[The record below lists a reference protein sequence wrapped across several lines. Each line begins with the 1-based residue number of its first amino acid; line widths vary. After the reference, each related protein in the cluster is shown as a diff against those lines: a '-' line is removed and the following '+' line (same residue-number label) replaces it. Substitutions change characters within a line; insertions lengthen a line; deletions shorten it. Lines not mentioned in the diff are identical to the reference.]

1 LQRLKVKLS
10 LQFLWGNP
18 VLSQIQVLNLQT
30 LNQGLPAIT
39 PAFGAAIAEAGAIC
53 LTDEAHEPG
62 VVLEVQGEFS
72 TQFQLDWQPVT
83 EQARRCWNDEEYTT
97 EQAAYGI
104 AFLLILQLTTLTVI
118 ERSRKG
124 TGFDYWL
131 GSQDSTAMLPFQR
144 MARLEVSGIRK
155 GNRSQI
161 NARVKQKTEQTGASD
176 AEGLPAYIIVVEFS
190 HPISVVSAK
199 QNPEGALLQ

>member
-1 LQRLKVKLS
+1 
-10 LQFLWGNP
+10 
-18 VLSQIQVLNLQT
+18 LSQIQTLKLQS

-53 LTDEAHEPG
+53 LTDEAHKPG
-62 VVLEVQGEFS
+62 VALKVEGEFS
-72 TQFQLDWQPVT
+72 TQFKLEWQPVT
-83 EQARRCWNDEEYTT
+83 EQTRRCWNDEEYAT

-104 AFLLILQLTTLTVI
+104 AFLLILQLTKFTVI

-131 GSQDSTAMLPFQR
+131 GIQDSVDTLPFQQV
-144 MARLEVSGIRK
+144 ARLEVSGIRK

-161 NARVKQKTEQTGASD
+161 NARVKQKTEQTRASD
-176 AEGLPAYIIVVEFS
+176 AQGLPAYIIVVEFS
-190 HPISVVSAK
+190 QPISIISTK
-199 QNPEGALLQ
+199 HTPEGTIPQ

>member
-1 LQRLKVKLS
+1 MNPIRVLDLQRLA
-10 LQFLWGNP
+10 
-18 VLSQIQVLNLQT
+18 
-30 LNQGLPAIT
+30 QGLPAIT

-53 LTDEAHEPG
+53 LTDEAHSPG
-62 VVLEVQGEFS
+62 VELTVEGEFS
-72 TQFQLDWQPVT
+72 TTFQLDWQPVT
-83 EQARRCWNDEEYTT
+83 EQMRRCWNDEEYTT

-104 AFLLILQLTTLTVI
+104 AFLLIQALSDFTVI

-131 GSQDSTAMLPFQR
+131 GSAQSSTLPFQR

-161 NARVKQKTEQTGASD
+161 NVRVKQKTEQTRASD
-176 AEGLPAYIIVVEFS
+176 AERLPAYIIVVEFS
-190 HPISVVSAK
+190 QPIAVVSAK
-199 QNPEGALLQ
+199 SITEEANQ

>member
-1 LQRLKVKLS
+1 M
-10 LQFLWGNP
+10 
-18 VLSQIQVLNLQT
+18 SQIQVLNLQT
-30 LNQGLPAIT
+30 LGQGLPAIT

-53 LTDEAHEPG
+53 LTDEAHAPG
-62 VVLEVQGEFS
+62 VILKVEGEFS
-72 TQFQLDWQPVT
+72 TTFRLNWPPVT
-83 EQARRCWNDEEYTT
+83 EQTRRCWNDEEYTT

-104 AFLLILQLTTLTVI
+104 AFLLILQLTNFTVI

-131 GSQDSTAMLPFQR
+131 GMQDSTATLPFQR

-161 NARVKQKTEQTGASD
+161 NARVKQKIEQTRVSEAQ
-176 AEGLPAYIIVVEFS
+176 GLPAYIIVVEFS
-190 HPISVVSAK
+190 RPISIISAK
-199 QNPEGALLQ
+199 QKPEGSVLQ

>member
-1 LQRLKVKLS
+1 
-10 LQFLWGNP
+10 
-18 VLSQIQVLNLQT
+18 LSQIQVLNLQS
-30 LNQGLPAIT
+30 LDRGLPAIT

-53 LTDEAHEPG
+53 LTGEAHQPG
-62 VVLEVQGEFS
+62 VILEVEGEFS
-72 TQFQLDWQPVT
+72 TRFQLDWQPVT
-83 EQARRCWNDEEYTT
+83 EQAQRCWNDEEYTT

-104 AFLLILQLTTLTVI
+104 AFLLILQLTNLTVI

-131 GSQDSTAMLPFQR
+131 GSQASNPMLPFER

-155 GNRSQI
+155 GSRSQI

-190 HPISVVSAK
+190 RPISIVSAK

>member
-1 LQRLKVKLS
+1 M
-10 LQFLWGNP
+10 
-18 VLSQIQVLNLQT
+18 SQVQVLNLQG

-39 PAFGAAIAEAGAIC
+39 PAFGAAVAEADAIC
-53 LTDEAHEPG
+53 LADQAHEPG
-62 VVLEVQGEFS
+62 VILEVEGEFS
-72 TQFQLDWQPVT
+72 TQFYLDWQLVT

-104 AFLLILQLTTLTVI
+104 AFLLILQLTDLTVV

-131 GSQDSTAMLPFQR
+131 GSQDSSVMLPFQR
-144 MARLEVSGIRK
+144 MARLEVSGIRR

-161 NARVKQKTEQTGASD
+161 NARVKQKTEQTRASD
-176 AEGLPAYIIVVEFS
+176 AGGLPVYIIVVEFS
-190 HPISVVSAK
+190 RPIAVVGAK
-199 QNPEGALLQ
+199 

>member
-1 LQRLKVKLS
+1 M
-10 LQFLWGNP
+10 
-18 VLSQIQVLNLQT
+18 SQIQVLNLQS
-30 LNQGLPAIT
+30 LHQGLPAIT

-62 VVLEVQGEFS
+62 VTLEVEGEFS
-72 TQFQLDWQPVT
+72 TQFQLNWQPVT

-104 AFLLILQLTTLTVI
+104 AFLLILQLTNLTVI

-131 GSQDSTAMLPFQR
+131 GSQDSTTILPFQR

-161 NARVKQKTEQTGASD
+161 NARVKQKIEQTGASD
-176 AEGLPAYIIVVEFS
+176 AEGLLAYIIVVEFS
-190 HPISVVSAK
+190 RPLSIVSAK
-199 QNPEGALLQ
+199 RNPEGALLQ

>member
-1 LQRLKVKLS
+1 MTINQLLLDLQRLER
-10 LQFLWGNP
+10 
-18 VLSQIQVLNLQT
+18 
-30 LNQGLPAIT
+30 GLPAIT
-39 PAFGAAIAEAGAIC
+39 PAFGAAIAEAAAIC
-53 LTDEAHEPG
+53 LTGEAHEPG
-62 VVLEVQGEFS
+62 VILEVEGEFS
-72 TQFQLDWQPVT
+72 TRFQLDWQPVT

-104 AFLLILQLTTLTVI
+104 ALLLVLQLTDLTVI

-131 GSQDSTAMLPFQR
+131 GSQDSNSMLPFQR

-161 NARVKQKTEQTGASD
+161 NARVRQKTEQTGVSD

-190 HPISVVSAK
+190 CPISVISAK
-199 QNPEGALLQ
+199 QNPAGVLLQ

>member
-1 LQRLKVKLS
+1 M
-10 LQFLWGNP
+10 
-18 VLSQIQVLNLQT
+18 SQIPVLNLQS
-30 LNQGLPAIT
+30 LHQGLPAIT

-53 LTDEAHEPG
+53 LTDKAHEPG
-62 VVLEVQGEFS
+62 VILEVEGGFA
-72 TQFQLDWQPVT
+72 TRFQLDWQPVT

-104 AFLLILQLTTLTVI
+104 AFLLILHLTDLTVI

-131 GSQDSTAMLPFQR
+131 GSQNSNTLLPFQR

-161 NARVKQKTEQTGASD
+161 DARVKQKTEQTGASD

-190 HPISVVSAK
+190 RPISVVSAK

>member
-1 LQRLKVKLS
+1 M
-10 LQFLWGNP
+10 
-18 VLSQIQVLNLQT
+18 SQIHVLNLQH
-30 LNQGLPAIT
+30 LSQGLPAIT

-53 LTDEAHEPG
+53 LTDEAHAPG
-62 VVLEVQGEFS
+62 VSLEVEGELS
-72 TQFQLDWQPVT
+72 TRFQLDWQPVT

-104 AFLLILQLTTLTVI
+104 AFLLILQLTNLTVI

-131 GSQDSTAMLPFQR
+131 GNQDSNAMLPFQR
-144 MARLEVSGIRK
+144 MARLEVSGIRN

-176 AEGLPAYIIVVEFS
+176 AEGLPVYIIVVEFS
-190 HPISVVSAK
+190 RPISVVIVK
-199 QNPEGALLQ
+199 

>member
-1 LQRLKVKLS
+1 LNL
-10 LQFLWGNP
+10 
-18 VLSQIQVLNLQT
+18 IQVLDLQS
-30 LNQGLPAIT
+30 LSQGLPAIT
-39 PAFGAAIAEAGAIC
+39 PVFGAAIAEAGAIC

-62 VVLEVQGEFS
+62 VILEVEGEFS
-72 TQFQLDWQPVT
+72 TRFQLDWQHVT
-83 EQARRCWNDEEYTT
+83 EQAQRCWNDEEYTT

-104 AFLLILQLTTLTVI
+104 AFLLILQLTNLTVI
-118 ERSRKG
+118 ERSRRG

-131 GSQDSTAMLPFQR
+131 GNHDSTATLPFQR

-161 NARVKQKTEQTGASD
+161 NARVKQKIEQTGTSD

-190 HPISVVSAK
+190 RPISGIHAK
-199 QNPEGALLQ
+199 HNPEGA